1 MVALLNFLPAL
12 IVLGALY
19 LAYRWH
25 KKKTLNWESG
35 LGLFVTTVVVLVIL
49 NSITPSYMPKGDVK
63 KLPNPTFEKSD
74 APIQDRNRK
83 PELTTEERQ
92 QRFDEKFDAV
102 KQATE
107 K

>member
-1 MVALLNFLPAL
+1 MVALLNLLPAA

-19 LAYRWH
+19 LAYRRY
-25 KKKTLNWESG
+25 KKKTLNWETG
-35 LGLFVTTVVVLVIL
+35 LGLFVVTAVVLMIL
-49 NSITPSYMPKGDVK
+49 NGITPSYMPKGDVQ

-92 QRFDEKFDAV
+92 RHFDEKFDAV